1 MTTQL
6 KFTLE
11 IQEALNYERS
21 HKLISLV
28 QRLMEVLWLKSKGLS
43 HKQIVEL
50 GDVSG
55 NTMREYFRLYKEGGI
70 EKLKEVKFYHPV
82 SEMNTYA
89 TMLETYFSKN
99 LPATIREA
107 QNKIKE
113 LTGIE
118 RSTTQVREFLKN
130 WVSVV
135 GKLG

>member
-1 MTTQL
+1 
-6 KFTLE
+6 
-11 IQEALNYERS
+11 
-21 HKLISLV
+21 
-28 QRLMEVLWLKSKGLS
+28 
-43 HKQIVEL
+43 
-50 GDVSG
+50 
-55 NTMREYFRLYKEGGI
+55 
-70 EKLKEVKFYHPV
+70 
-82 SEMNTYA
+82 MNTYA